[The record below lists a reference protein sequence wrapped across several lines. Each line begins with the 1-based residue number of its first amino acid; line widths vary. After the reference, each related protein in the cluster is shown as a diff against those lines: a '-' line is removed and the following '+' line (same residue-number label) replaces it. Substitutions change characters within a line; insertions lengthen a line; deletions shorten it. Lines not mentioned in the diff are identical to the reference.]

1 MTMTRTCLLSPLFA
15 AAVAL
20 AIAGPASAQPPPPYN
35 PYYPPI
41 GYGYGPGSQLA
52 GAAQVI
58 QAQGQLGLDQE
69 QQRIQRQKVY
79 QEKLNTKK
87 MTLDEAN
94 YEKANTATFVETQ
107 EAVMSQTLRRYMN
120 QALPAEIT
128 RGDTL
133 NTFLPFLKALGD
145 QGTPGPP
152 ISLNPNILYSINVT
166 TPGTGGVGTS
176 AGLLKAGG
184 KLAWPL
190 QLKGPTQ
197 KKIDAILP
205 KAVQDAATDTLE
217 PKTYTQLVGMVL
229 SMSDDVSKR
238 YQKEEIDGSSYL
250 KGKRYLD
257 DLAKSLKVLQ
267 DPDAAKYLSGAV
279 AARGNNVQ
287 ELVDNMT
294 AEGLKFAPATPGSD
308 SAYFSLHNS
317 FVSYARAAQS
327 GAGFQSS
334 LVAPSANPY
343 KKAGK

>member
-1 MTMTRTCLLSPLFA
+1 MIRTRLMRPLLA
-15 AAVAL
+15 AAVVL
-20 AIAGPASAQPPPPYN
+20 AAAGHASAQPPPYN

-69 QQRIQRQKVY
+69 QMRIQRQKVY

-94 YEKANTATFVETQ
+94 YEKANTRTFVENQ

-120 QALPAEIT
+120 QPLPAEIT

-145 QGTPGPP
+145 QGTPGSP
-152 ISLNPNILYSINVT
+152 ISLSPNILYSINVT

-176 AGLLKAGG
+176 AGLLKNGG

-190 QLKGPTQ
+190 QLKGAAQ
-197 KKIDAILP
+197 KQIDAILP
-205 KAVQDAATDTLE
+205 KAVQDAATDMLE
-217 PKTYTQLVGMVL
+217 PKTYTQLTSMVL
-229 SMSDDVSKR
+229 SMQDDVRTR
-238 YQKEEIDGSSYL
+238 YQKEQIDGSSYL
-250 KGKRYLD
+250 KGKRFLD
-257 DLAKSLKVLQ
+257 DLANSLKVLQ
-267 DPDAAKYLSGAV
+267 DPDAAKFLSGAV

-294 AEGLKFAPATPGSD
+294 AEGLKFAPATPGAD
-308 SAYFSLHNS
+308 SAYYSLHNS
-317 FVSYARAAQS
+317 FVSYARGAQS
-327 GAGFQSS
+327 SAGFQSS